1 MFNLTLIDHLR
12 LTFGHVVY
20 QHKAHAHRAR
30 SWSLWSRALRG
41 AEALLMAGVTFSAI
55 GAAAGRGSWYAVVSA
70 ALAGIALL
78 TLLLHLTFDFEGTA
92 RAHAW
97 CAAGLWRIRERYRA
111 LLSDLADGVV
121 DVEEARNRR
130 DALMADLQRLYETA
144 PPLDAQI
151 YRSAAQSIGPVDESA
166 LTDEEIDLFLP
177 KSLQKS
183 VEKTESSAA
192 VEKTESSAAV

>member
-20 QHKAHAHRAR
+20 QHKAHAQRAR
-30 SWSLWSRALRG
+30 SWALWTRMLRG
-41 AEALLMAGVTFSAI
+41 AEALLMAAVAFSAI
-55 GAAAGRGSWYAVVSA
+55 GAAAGRGSWYAGISA
-70 ALAGIALL
+70 ALAVVALL
-78 TLLLHLTFDFEGTA
+78 TLLLHLTFDFEGMS

-97 CAAGLWRIRERYRA
+97 CATGLWRIRERYRA

-121 DVEEARNRR
+121 DVEEARTRR
-130 DALMADLQRLYETA
+130 DVLMADLQRLYETA
-144 PPLDAQI
+144 PPLDAQV
-151 YRSAAQSIGPVDESA
+151 YRSAAESLGPVDELA

-183 VEKTESSAA
+183 IEKTESSAA
-192 VEKTESSAAV
+192 V